1 MVMLGMV
8 VAARPTY
15 MMSWMM
21 LIEAFLELAFLMLVR
36 WVMYQ
41 DSLMG
46 LASLRL

>member
-1 MVMLGMV
+1 MLMLGMV

-15 MMSWMM
+15 MMSWM
-21 LIEAFLELAFLMLVR
+21 LIEASLELDFLMLMR